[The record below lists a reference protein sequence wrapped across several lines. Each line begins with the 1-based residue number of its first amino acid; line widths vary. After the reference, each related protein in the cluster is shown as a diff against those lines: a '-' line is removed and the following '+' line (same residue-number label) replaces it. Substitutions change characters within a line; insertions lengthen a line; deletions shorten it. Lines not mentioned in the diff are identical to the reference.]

1 MRHFQ
6 GTKEVDQITVTDP
19 NSVHMLW
26 LLIQYV
32 VITAAEIMFS
42 ITGLEFAYSQAPIS
56 MKSVVQACWL
66 LTTAIGNLLIVLIEL
81 MELFELQVGYLLVVV
96 LKHLVD
102 GCSVDEGRF

>member
-1 MRHFQ
+1 M
-6 GTKEVDQITVTDP
+6 DQITVTDP

-66 LTTAIGNLLIVLIEL
+66 LTTAIGNLLIVVIES
-81 MELFELQVGYLLVVV
+81 MDLFELQVGYFVV